1 MGSMKNHGLSVVDF
15 RRSIIPS
22 DEHDAPIP
30 LEGPTQVSS
39 NLRFAF
45 AFKLKKSLSL
55 ATRISYSSKF
65 ELELVFVFSK
75 IILWVWLLDGSTT
88 TPVSLGSI

>member
-39 NLRFAF
+39 NFFAI
-45 AFKLKKSLSL
+45 K
-55 ATRISYSSKF
+55 TN
-65 ELELVFVFSK
+65 
-75 IILWVWLLDGSTT
+75 
-88 TPVSLGSI
+88 